1 MTVIIFYGY
10 FVLMTKYFG
19 QTLGKMVF
27 GLKVVSLKDSTLTW
41 PVVLFREGIGRY
53 ISKTVFLL
61 GYLLVA
67 FLPKKQGAHDYYA
80 DTTVIHEG
88 TISR

>member
-1 MTVIIFYGY
+1 
-10 FVLMTKYFG
+10 MTKYFG

-41 PVVLFREGIGRY
+41 PVVLFREVVGRY